1 MNCTHMS
8 TTRQGSTPLHQS
20 ALSGNYTMTQMLLGA
35 GANIHAM
42 DKQGKTPLDVAKQR
56 TQMSLSSYWCGG
68 RDIIAL
74 LEQASETLTKSAAQ
88 LPVRRDW
95 DH

>member
-42 DKQGKTPLDVAKQR
+42 DIEGDTPLHQSADQGLVEVS
-56 TQMSLSSYWCGG
+56 QMLVGAGANVHATNNEVRLLCSLF
-68 RDIIAL
+68 L
-74 LEQASETLTKSAAQ
+74 
-88 LPVRRDW
+88 
-95 DH
+95 